1 MDKNKGKTQDKNKLK
16 NFQQDRRVILRFV
29 PKLRKIKKG
38 SK

>member
-16 NFQQDRRVILRFV
+16 NYQRDRRVILRFV